1 MVISSCAVLLDTY
14 IYNGIHVHVSLL
26 ITLDISHVV
35 FVRRTTSRSS
45 STESFSSPVV
55 KSEKG
60 RPMRKADSET
70 SAKSPFDAQEAA
82 PSREEKPKEKKEKK
96 EKEAGSG
103 RTRSRSTH
111 KRKRSEKDK
120 EDKKDKKEKKEKEK
134 KTGRQTKKDRSSSKE
149 EVLDTTQP
157 PAEPVKPPSEKPSW
171 QKPYKGWTNQQK
183 QKCCHCGQ
191 KIAHNKSAL
200 DQHQKFSEYCLSWQM
215 YSRMSQ
221 QAQKAPDAWQRA
233 QQAARKIKLSREKA
247 VVEEVGCAPSPD
259 RSVSP
264 CSVRSSSV
272 RAASVAP
279 SVELLRPEKVKTLE
293 ELRALKSQPL
303 DEQKTEKRKKSRK
316 KSSSSSEEEKDK
328 EKSRGSKGR
337 RQMVFNFY
345 NH

>member
-1 MVISSCAVLLDTY
+1 MFMDHFL
-14 IYNGIHVHVSLL
+14 
-26 ITLDISHVV
+26 TLNISHVV

-45 STESFSSPVV
+45 STESLSSPVV

-60 RPMRKADSET
+60 RAMLAKPDSET

-82 PSREEKPKEKKEKK
+82 PPREEEKEKEKKEKK
-96 EKEAGSG
+96 EKEAGRG

-111 KRKRSEKDK
+111 KRKRSEKRSKDK
-120 EDKKDKKEKKEKEK
+120 RGQDKKDKKEKKEKEK
-134 KTGRQTKKDRSSSKE
+134 NSGRESKKDRSSSKE
-149 EVLDTTQP
+149 EVLDTSQP
-157 PAEPVKPPSEKPSW
+157 PAEPAKAPSW
-171 QKPYKGWTNQQK
+171 QTRKGWTNQQK

-191 KIAHNKSAL
+191 KIACNKSSL

-215 YSRMSQ
+215 YSRMSK

-247 VVEEVGCAPSPD
+247 AVEEVGCAPSPD

-264 CSVRSSSV
+264 RSVRSPSV

-279 SVELLRPEKVKTLE
+279 SVEMIRPEKFQTLE

-303 DEQKTEKRKKSRK
+303 DEQKTEKHKKSRK